1 MNILN
6 VRVDDRL
13 VHGTVA
19 TQWTPRLQIQRVI
32 CIDDE
37 SANNPMMK
45 SALRLAT
52 PKSVFL
58 SAITLDKALENLRA
72 DKYGD
77 ERCMIVVKNPI
88 TILKLVEGG
97 IPIDSLTL
105 GNLGNQKRTADSVTV
120 SRFITINKEDYK
132 TCEALVNKGVKLVA
146 QMAPEDTPGENFFE
160 EIKRKVKEE
169 G

>member
-19 TQWTPRLQIQRVI
+19 TQWIPRLQIQRAI

-52 PKSVFL
+52 PKAVFL
-58 SAITLDKALENLRA
+58 SAITLDKAIENLRA
-72 DKYGD
+72 DKYT
-77 ERCMIVVKNPI
+77 C
-88 TILKLVEGG
+88 LFH
-97 IPIDSLTL
+97 
-105 GNLGNQKRTADSVTV
+105 TALWP
-120 SRFITINKEDYK
+120 
-132 TCEALVNKGVKLVA
+132 CP
-146 QMAPEDTPGENFFE
+146 APRGT
-160 EIKRKVKEE
+160 
-169 G
+169 